1 MVYAS
6 IAEGTRANPE
16 DAEAESRVEGKA
28 ELLAN
33 GHCSH
38 VSRTDRRVSAVSE
51 LARPGSLI
59 RRVDPAIQGW
69 SRRSVPS

>member
-6 IAEGTRANPE
+6 IAEGIRANPE

-33 GHCSH
+33 VIAHMFPEQTDAFQRFLN
-38 VSRTDRRVSAVSE
+38 SRGQEA
-51 LARPGSLI
+51 
-59 RRVDPAIQGW
+59 
-69 SRRSVPS
+69 